1 VPIKKFIAMCFQ
13 KLNLLQN
20 SGAIVEFPNEGFEGD
35 WGGNIIKK
43 LYCFDFCWFSANFYL
58 VLLVTAL
65 NTHRLNV
72 ILIKMEGKSLNYT
85 VLIEQDEDGIYI
97 AKVPDIPG
105 CYTQGK
111 TVEQAMERIREAI
124 QVCLEA
130 EELEDV
136 LPLKFIGIQQVEV
149 KV

>member
-1 VPIKKFIAMCFQ
+1 MA
-13 KLNLLQN
+13 
-20 SGAIVEFPNEGFEGD
+20 
-35 WGGNIIKK
+35 
-43 LYCFDFCWFSANFYL
+43 
-58 VLLVTAL
+58 VTAL
-65 NTHRLNV
+65 NTLRLNV
-72 ILIKMEGKSLNYT
+72 ILVKMEGKSLNYT

-130 EELEDV
+130 EELEDI